1 MPDTTLSTICELQ
14 GVYHGCI
21 YHQQAIIASSF
32 PQGQSAGLLSAL
44 TMIEQVFDASHSIE
58 KNHDEMYL
66 LQDGSMLAA
75 YRINDNCIILL
86 LTDIK
91 LNMPLTHLRVKL
103 LMGKWLETA
112 GSKIKPPPVAPAIR
126 ATPVISP
133 SAPEPESP
141 IVPAPTA
148 STATPQDAATLQKVE
163 ALQKLLIHYLGPA
176 ANWVFSDVQAIWQQ
190 RHGATLTNL
199 PQLVEL
205 LLPEFDMET
214 DRIGFQQ
221 QAKHIINP

>member
-1 MPDTTLSTICELQ
+1 M
-14 GVYHGCI
+14 
-21 YHQQAIIASSF
+21 
-32 PQGQSAGLLSAL
+32 
-44 TMIEQVFDASHSIE
+44 
-58 KNHDEMYL
+58 
-66 LQDGSMLAA
+66 
-75 YRINDNCIILL
+75 
-86 LTDIK
+86 
-91 LNMPLTHLRVKL
+91 
-103 LMGKWLETA
+103 
-112 GSKIKPPPVAPAIR
+112 APAIR